1 MHSQASVS
9 RCGAGQAAAFA
20 LCLALAGC
28 AQSPAFDGAGAW
40 LNDVRYTAEPG
51 EQSSASVLADPYASD
66 ARWWQA
72 VGGESLS
79 RLVDWA
85 LVRNHDVGI
94 ALTRVREARAGE
106 TAQSS
111 ALWPSVSLQGVR
123 ATERSSLP
131 APVKQGRPDTRAW
144 QASLNLDWEL
154 DLFGRAQAASRG
166 AREDALASEAGVA
179 GARLMLIAEVTR
191 QHLLHRGA
199 LQREQALAEL
209 VGTQEGI
216 VKALRHRAAE
226 GEESLV
232 SVEGAQARLEE
243 LRAQQRSLA
252 TLRAVTR
259 ARLITLT
266 DASPQEVD
274 ACLQGEAD
282 APTWVA
288 LPPAVPTG
296 QPVSLL
302 ARRPDLI
309 AAQAGWRAEQ
319 ARRDAA
325 QADMLPR
332 FFVSLV
338 TGRQDLRI
346 NGMDLAPVGFHE
358 SLFAFAMPL
367 FNAGRLRAGVER
379 QDAVLQ
385 RAELRYAQAVRQALE
400 DVEAAMS
407 DAKQSAERERDQAR
421 AVASRERAAALGA
434 HLFAEGQIAAPER
447 LALQQAHLAARLAH
461 IDAVEAAWLA
471 HIQLHKALGGGW
483 QQAPAHRIERV
494 AQAGGD
500 TRTDSSPQASL
511 PTPQPLAQTRSEPQP

>member
-1 MHSQASVS
+1 MHSQASGR
-9 RCGAGQAAAFA
+9 RCGPAHAVAFT
-20 LCLALAGC
+20 LVTALAGC
-28 AQSPAFDGAGAW
+28 AQPPRPDGAAAW
-40 LNDVRYTAEPG
+40 LEDARYTAQPATETAPQPAASALAEP
-51 EQSSASVLADPYASD
+51 SVAPDPG
-66 ARWWQA
+66 WWRA
-72 VGGESLS
+72 VGGEPLS
-79 RLVDWA
+79 RLVAWG
-85 LVRNHDVGI
+85 LQRNHDVGM

-111 ALWPSVSLQGVR
+111 ALWPSLSLQGAR

-166 AREDALASEAGVA
+166 AQEDVLASEAGVS
-179 GARLMLIAEVTR
+179 GARLMLITEVTR

-199 LQREQALAEL
+199 RQRERALAEL

-226 GEESLV
+226 GEESAV
-232 SVEGAQARLEE
+232 QVEGAQARLDE
-243 LRAQQRSLA
+243 LRAQQRALT

-259 ARLITLT
+259 ARLMTLT
-266 DASPQEVD
+266 AASPEEVD
-274 ACLQGEAD
+274 ACLQDDVE
-282 APTWVA
+282 APTWTA
-288 LPPAVPTG
+288 LPPPVPTG

-325 QADMLPR
+325 QADLLPR
-332 FFVSLV
+332 FFISLV

-379 QDAVLQ
+379 QDAVLE

-400 DVEAAMS
+400 DVESAMS
-407 DAKQSAERERDQAR
+407 DAKQSAERARDQAR
-421 AVASRERAAALGA
+421 AVGSRERAAARGA
-434 HLFAEGQIAAPER
+434 HLFAEGQIAAPDR
-447 LALQQAHLAARLAH
+447 LALEQAHVAARLAH

-483 QQAPAHRIERV
+483 QQAPAHRIEV
-494 AQAGGD
+494 AAHAALA
-500 TRTDSSPQASL
+500 SSSIPSES
-511 PTPQPLAQTRSEPQP
+511 QP

>member
-1 MHSQASVS
+1 MHPQASG
-9 RCGAGQAAAFA
+9 RRRGPAHAIAFT
-20 LCLALAGC
+20 LVIALAGC
-28 AQSPAFDGAGAW
+28 AQTTRPDGAAAW
-40 LNDVRYTAEPG
+40 LKDARYTGLPANETG
-51 EQSSASVLADPYASD
+51 AQRAAAVLADPSAAPD
-66 ARWWQA
+66 AAWWHA
-72 VGGESLS
+72 VGGEPLS
-79 RLVDWA
+79 RLVAWG
-85 LVRNHDVGI
+85 LQRNHDVGI

-111 ALWPSVSLQGVR
+111 ALWPSLSLQGAR

-166 AREDALASEAGVA
+166 AQEDVLASEAGVS
-179 GARLMLIAEVTR
+179 GARLMLIAEVSR

-199 LQREQALAEL
+199 RQRERALAEL
-209 VGTQEGI
+209 VSTQEGI
-216 VKALRHRAAE
+216 LRALRHRASE
-226 GEESLV
+226 GEESAV
-232 SVEGAQARLEE
+232 QVEGAQARLDE
-243 LRAQQRSLA
+243 LRAQQRALT

-259 ARLITLT
+259 GRLLTLT
-266 DASPQEVD
+266 AASPEEVD
-274 ACLQGEAD
+274 ACLQDEAD
-282 APTWVA
+282 ASNREA

-325 QADMLPR
+325 QADLLPR
-332 FFVSLV
+332 FFISLV

-379 QDAVLQ
+379 QDAVLE

-407 DAKQSAERERDQAR
+407 DARQSADRARDQAR
-421 AVASRERAAALGA
+421 AVEARERAAARGA
-434 HLFAEGQIAAPER
+434 HLFAEGQIAMPDR
-447 LALQQAHLAARLAH
+447 LALEQAHVAARLAH
-461 IDAVEAAWLA
+461 IEAVEAAWLA

-483 QQAPAHRIERV
+483 QQAPAHRIEV
-494 AQAGGD
+494 TAQAMN
-500 TRTDSSPQASL
+500 TTH
-511 PTPQPLAQTRSEPQP
+511 PTLSESQP

>member
-1 MHSQASVS
+1 MHQQALGDQRSLV
-9 RCGAGQAAAFA
+9 RVGAVA
-20 LCLALAGC
+20 LVTALAGC
-28 AQSPAFDGAGAW
+28 THVPAPDGNLAW
-40 LNDVRYTAEPG
+40 LQGAQFSAGVHHLPGSPPPEPVHD
-51 EQSSASVLADPYASD
+51 SASRAPDVA
-66 ARWWQA
+66 WWQA
-72 VGGESLS
+72 VGGEPLS
-79 RLVDWA
+79 RLVAWGLA
-85 LVRNHDVGI
+85 RNHDVGI

-111 ALWPSVSLQGVR
+111 ALWPTLSLQGAR

-166 AREDALASEAGVA
+166 AQEDVLASEAGVA

-199 LQREQALAEL
+199 RQREQVLAEL

-216 VKALRHRAAE
+216 VKAMRHRAAE
-226 GEESLV
+226 GEESEV
-232 SVEGAQARLEE
+232 QVEGAQARLEE

-259 ARLITLT
+259 TRLITLT

-274 ACLQGEAD
+274 ACLQDGDD
-282 APTWVA
+282 ARTWA
-288 LPPAVPTG
+288 TLPPAVPTG

-325 QADMLPR
+325 QADLLPR

-346 NGMDLAPVGFHE
+346 NGMDLAPVGFHQ

-367 FNAGRLRAGVER
+367 FNAGRLKAGVER

-385 RAELRYAQAVRQALE
+385 RVELRYAQAVRQALE
-400 DVEAAMS
+400 DVESAMS
-407 DAKQSAERERDQAR
+407 DAKQGGERTRDQAR
-421 AVASRERAAALGA
+421 AMAARERAAARGA
-434 HLFAEGQIAAPER
+434 HLFAEGQIAAPDR

-461 IDAVEAAWLA
+461 IDAAEAAWLA

-483 QQAPAHRIERV
+483 QQAPAHRIELI
-494 AQAGGD
+494 AQAAGD
-500 TRTDSSPQASL
+500 ASSTHST
-511 PTPQPLAQTRSEPQP
+511 TPQPTSEPQP

>member
-1 MHSQASVS
+1 MLPQVPS
-9 RCGAGQAAAFA
+9 RRRGTLRFAPFVVVAA
-20 LCLALAGC
+20 LSGC
-28 AQSPAFDGAGAW
+28 AQSPRPDVAADW
-40 LNDVRYTAEPG
+40 LGRARYTASPLVG
-51 EQSSASVLADPYASD
+51 EAGHQGGASAGVGSP
-66 ARWWQA
+66 WWPA
-72 VGGESLS
+72 IGGEPLS
-79 RLVDWA
+79 RLVAWGLA
-85 LVRNHDVGI
+85 RNHDVGM

-111 ALWPSVSLQGVR
+111 ALWPSLTLQGAR

-131 APVKQGRPDTRAW
+131 SPVKQGRPDTRAW

-166 AREDALASEAGVA
+166 AQEDVLASEAGVA

-199 LQREQALAEL
+199 RAREQVLVEL

-216 VKALRHRAAE
+216 VKSLRHRAAE
-226 GEESLV
+226 GEESV
-232 SVEGAQARLEE
+232 VQVEGAQARLDD

-274 ACLQGEAD
+274 ACLQDD
-282 APTWVA
+282 AGVPTWA
-288 LPPAVPTG
+288 TLPPDVPIG

-325 QADMLPR
+325 QADLLPR

-358 SLFAFAMPL
+358 TLFAFAMPL
-367 FNAGRLRAGVER
+367 FNAGRLKAGVER

-407 DAKQSAERERDQAR
+407 DARQGGARARDQAR
-421 AVASRERAAALGA
+421 AMAARERAAARGA
-434 HLFAEGQIAAPER
+434 HLFAEGQIAAPDR
-447 LALQQAHLAARLAH
+447 LALQQAHLAARLTH

-483 QQAPAHRIERV
+483 QQVPAHRVEVV
-494 AQAGGD
+494 AQGGA
-500 TRTDSSPQASL
+500 TDRSPQASL
-511 PTPQPLAQTRSEPQP
+511 PTPQSHPQPTWEPQP